1 MFAAALHL
9 FKELPFSDPD
19 RAASFGI
26 AKVDVFA
33 IRITLYAEKIY
44 FFLFALILSEIKQ
57 FQRAF
62 SGQILTV
69 FTHFDGKAAADLEG
83 FSKINAVFDAETG
96 GIYPIVSR

>member
-26 AKVDVFA
+26 AKVEVFA

-44 FFLFALILSEIKQ
+44 FFLFALILSEIK
-57 FQRAF
+57 
-62 SGQILTV
+62 
-69 FTHFDGKAAADLEG
+69 
-83 FSKINAVFDAETG
+83 
-96 GIYPIVSR
+96 